1 MKSWN
6 PIGEKVIKSM
16 SKLGKDMGNAT
27 KKVATYKTRTKKD
40 DIKLK

>member
-1 MKSWN
+1 MAN
-6 PIGEKVIKSM
+6 
-16 SKLGKDMGNAT
+16 LGREMEDAV